1 MKTLMI
7 SGRFHKHL
15 YVELSSRP
23 NNIMIGININRYRKE
38 YFQKSYINTSYT
50 QTSTNKK
57 CYTCDASDL
66 LDG

>member
-7 SGRFHKHL
+7 SSRFHKRL
-15 YVELSSRP
+15 YVELSSRS
-23 NNIMIGININRYRKE
+23 NNMIGININRYRKE